1 MGRLLAWELQRRGHR
16 VTLFDRDAADGGSAA
31 AYTAAGMLAP
41 FSELESA
48 ESLVYAMGRRSLQRW
63 PEIVS
68 ALGGDVDFHQRGSL
82 IVAHAGDMP
91 DLQRFRQQVHARLAP
106 GPELYRRLGA
116 AELQA
121 LEPELAQN
129 FTAADYL
136 PEEAWLATDR
146 VMAALRRQLL
156 AGGARWHERAGV
168 EALAEGCIHSGGR
181 RYEFDQVVDC
191 RGLGARADIAGLR
204 GVRGEVILL
213 HAPEVD
219 IRHMVRL
226 MHPRY
231 RLYLVP
237 REHRHYV
244 IGATQIESDDMG
256 EITVR
261 SALELLSAVYT
272 LHSGFAEARVLACRS
287 NCRPALPD
295 NLPAILVEAGVV
307 RLNGLF
313 RHGFLLAPVLAEELL
328 AHWQLDGAGEARFQE
343 QLIREVATH

>member
-16 VTLFDRDAADGGSAA
+16 VTLFDRDGADGGSAA

-48 ESLVYAMGRRSLQRW
+48 ESPVYAMGRRSLQLW
-63 PEIVS
+63 PGIVA

-82 IVAHAGDMP
+82 IVAHGGDLP
-91 DLQRFRQQVHARLAP
+91 DLLRFRQQVHAKLAP
-106 GPELYRRLGA
+106 GPELYRCLGA
-116 AELQA
+116 AELRA
-121 LEPELAQN
+121 LEPELAEN
-129 FTAADYL
+129 FSAADYL

-146 VMAALRRQLL
+146 VMAALRRQLV
-156 AGGARWHERAGV
+156 AGGAGWHERAPV
-168 EALAEGCIHSGGR
+168 QALAAGCIHSGGR
-181 RYEFDQVVDC
+181 RYDFDRVVDC
-191 RGLGARADIAGLR
+191 RGLGARADVAGLR
-204 GVRGEVILL
+204 GVRGEVMLL
-213 HAPEVD
+213 RAPEVA
-219 IRHMVRL
+219 ISHMVRL

-237 REHRHYV
+237 REHSHYV

-261 SALELLSAVYT
+261 SALELLSAAYT

-295 NLPAILVEAGVV
+295 NLPAILLDDGVV
-307 RLNGLF
+307 RVNGLF
-313 RHGFLLAPVLAEELL
+313 RHGFLLAPVLVEQLL
-328 AHWQLDGAGEARFQE
+328 AHWRLDGAAEARFGE
-343 QLIREVATH
+343 LIQEVAVP